1 MWENYRYNL
10 QEPEK
15 FESCEFVENARE
27 MVEKCELI
35 FSCISDPPKDAKA
48 VGFFRIVQ

>member
-10 QEPEK
+10 QEPENK

-27 MVEKCELI
+27 MVDLLVY
-35 FSCISDPPKDAKA
+35 FWP
-48 VGFFRIVQ
+48 